1 MNYIIF
7 SFLLIALHIQTIN
20 SNEIF
25 PAIPGSETGITP
37 IHSTGYFIQFSQKNK
52 NMKDMFSNT
61 ISVTS
66 NYTFHINT
74 TNMNKKCTPECYIN
88 CQVQFEDIIE
98 EKYCI
103 INVCKCDI
111 VNEKSSSGHYK
122 GKKKKNTFFGFFLQ
136 KDYDNN
142 LNYNKND
149 ILIEGWVYV
158 LFVIFILY
166 EYFVN
171 KYFYTKKN
179 KDIYQ
184 EMENMNLYQK
194 LISEEPLE

>member
-7 SFLLIALHIQTIN
+7 SYLLIGLHIQIIK

-25 PAIPGSETGITP
+25 PTIPGSETGITP

-88 CQVQFEDIIE
+88 CQVQFEYFI
-98 EKYCI
+98 KQH
-103 INVCKCDI
+103 
-111 VNEKSSSGHYK
+111 SSPRYQCRGGSNQCQRPDPLAGRRA
-122 GKKKKNTFFGFFLQ
+122 
-136 KDYDNN
+136 
-142 LNYNKND
+142 NK
-149 ILIEGWVYV
+149 I
-158 LFVIFILY
+158 
-166 EYFVN
+166 
-171 KYFYTKKN
+171 
-179 KDIYQ
+179 Q
-184 EMENMNLYQK
+184 EANRER
-194 LISEEPLE
+194 

>member
-52 NMKDMFSNT
+52 NMKDILSDT
-61 ISVTS
+61 ISLTS
-66 NYTFHINT
+66 NHTFHINT

-88 CQVQFEDIIE
+88 WQVQFEDIIE

-111 VNEKSSSGHYK
+111 VDEKSSTEH
-122 GKKKKNTFFGFFLQ
+122 
-136 KDYDNN
+136 
-142 LNYNKND
+142 
-149 ILIEGWVYV
+149 
-158 LFVIFILY
+158 
-166 EYFVN
+166 
-171 KYFYTKKN
+171 
-179 KDIYQ
+179 
-184 EMENMNLYQK
+184 
-194 LISEEPLE
+194 